1 MRESP
6 AYDGFT
12 VVSELYFIYLK
23 KSASVCFW
31 FVCFLKSLYNSS
43 HLKGCNSNFAVAWA
57 SGFAVCWWKP
67 CSICVHAWVL
77 SVTLKVH
84 SSQKD
89 WKMLGLLEL
98 AKKDISLFLYQNPL
112 RFKPLLHIRRICSMS
127 ASRHTTTMRHHVLH
141 SYFI

>member
-1 MRESP
+1 MRESSG
-6 AYDGFT
+6 YDGFT
-12 VVSELYFIYLK
+12 GDSELYFIYFKNQHLY
-23 KSASVCFW
+23 VF
-31 FVCFLKSLYNSS
+31 CFLKSLYNSS

-57 SGFAVCWWKP
+57 SAFAVCWWKP
-67 CSICVHAWVL
+67 CSICMHAWVM
-77 SVTLKVH
+77 SVTLKFH

-89 WKMLGLLEL
+89 WMMLGLLEL